1 MLFSVAVL
9 DVSVVSVGVAIVL
22 LLCCFN
28 LIVAAVVT
36 VDVAAV
42 VAAVLAAVGDVG
54 LMTVALRGA

>member
-9 DVSVVSVGVAIVL
+9 DVSIVSVGAIVL

-28 LIVAAVVT
+28 LI
-36 VDVAAV
+36 VAAV